1 MCYMVGTLHINI
13 YMLSIYSHIGEC
25 IARIIAPYFR
35 RNFIHI
41 INIICNDINKLLFPI
56 KFSS

>member
-1 MCYMVGTLHINI
+1 MCYMVGTLYIDI

-25 IARIIAPYFR
+25 FARIIAPYFS

-41 INIICNDINKLLFPI
+41 INIKCNDINKLLFPI

>member
-1 MCYMVGTLHINI
+1 MVGTLHINI
-13 YMLSIYSHIGEC
+13 YMLSIYSHIGVC
-25 IARIIAPYFR
+25 IARIIAPYFS